1 MGNLKV
7 GDRVQITNFTH
18 AYVSRRFVPY
28 GTVKQFDAKA
38 DLNVLVQMDEQED
51 GKHFI
56 LWFSEMYLKKIEQ

>member
-1 MGNLKV
+1 
-7 GDRVQITNFTH
+7 
-18 AYVSRRFVPY
+18 VPY

-56 LWFSEMYLKKIEQ
+56 LWFSELYLKKVETNGNQ